1 MARLAGPAA
10 PAATSARRRAEGAS
24 SGMQYAIRPAL
35 WRVDNVLGRNFISD
49 VLAGDRNYE
58 Y

>member
-1 MARLAGPAA
+1 MVDAAAGMPVRNRRPRPA
-10 PAATSARRRAEGAS
+10 GAS
-24 SGMQYAIRPAL
+24 LGSQYASGAAAL

-49 VLAGDRNYE
+49 VLTGDRNYE